1 MPNSDISKKPIIVIG
16 GVAAGMTAASRARR
30 LKPDAEIFVFEK
42 SGNVSYGS
50 CGLPYFVSDVIKSP
64 EDLVVY
70 DSKFFKDKRN
80 IDVFLHHEVLKI
92 DPGNQTI
99 LVKNLNTNEEKKYQ
113 YDKLLIS
120 TGARA
125 VLPPIKGI
133 DLGGVFTLRIL
144 EDGVAI
150 KNYIKKHSP
159 NKALIVGGGYIGLE
173 MAESLVA
180 SGLKVII
187 VERMPNILGTMDDEI
202 NEIVESELKR
212 NNVTLIKSTSVTEFK
227 GEDTQ
232 VKKVILDN
240 GEILDV
246 DIVIVGVGIR
256 PNSELAKAAG
266 IELGQTRAIKV
277 NEQMETNIP
286 NIYSAGDCVEAYH
299 QVLERP
305 VYIPLGTTANKQG
318 KVAGENIAG
327 GNASFKG
334 IVGTAVFKCFDLEI
348 ARTGI
353 TEREVKNE
361 GLDYISNVIDQGS
374 RAGYYPGGSKI
385 RIKLI
390 ANKITGR
397 IIGAEM
403 VGKEGVS
410 KRIDVF
416 ATAIAVK
423 MTVNDFLN
431 LDLSY
436 APPFAPVWD
445 PNLIAANELK
455 KKFSQSK

>member
-1 MPNSDISKKPIIVIG
+1 MSDPNRSSERIVVIG

-30 LKPDAEIFVFEK
+30 LNSNTEILVFEK

-50 CGLPYFVSDVIKSP
+50 CGLPYFVSDVIKSH
-64 EDLVVY
+64 ENLVVY
-70 DSKFFKDKRN
+70 DSKFFKEKRN
-80 IDVFLHHEVLKI
+80 IDVFLRHEVVAIQPENL
-92 DPGNQTI
+92 TI

-125 VLPPIKGI
+125 LAPPIKGI
-133 DLGGVFTLRIL
+133 DLGGVFTVRIL
-144 EDGVAI
+144 EVGVAI
-150 KNYIKKHSP
+150 KNYIRKNSP
-159 NKALIVGGGYIGLE
+159 KKALIVGAGYIGLE
-173 MAESLVA
+173 MSESIIA
-180 SGLKVII
+180 SGLKVTI

-202 NEIVESELKR
+202 NEIVEKELNAKG
-212 NNVTLIKSTSVTEFK
+212 VILLKSTSVTEFI
-227 GEDTQ
+227 GEGEQ
-232 VKKVILDN
+232 VKKAILDN
-240 GEILDV
+240 GETLDV
-246 DIVIVGVGIR
+246 DIVIIGTGIK
-256 PNSELAKAAG
+256 PNSELAKEAG

-277 NEQMETNIP
+277 NERMETNIP
-286 NIYSAGDCVEAYH
+286 NIFSAGDCVEAYH
-299 QVLERP
+299 QVLEKP

-327 GNASFKG
+327 GNAAFNG
-334 IVGTAVFKCFDLEI
+334 IIGTALFKCFELEI

-353 TEREVKNE
+353 TEKEAKSE
-361 GLDYISNVIDQGS
+361 GLDYISNMIDQGS

-390 ANKITGR
+390 ANKSTGR
-397 IIGAEM
+397 ILGAEM

-416 ATAIAVK
+416 AAVIAAK
-423 MTVNDFLN
+423 MTVDDFSN

-455 KKFSQSK
+455 KKII

>member
-1 MPNSDISKKPIIVIG
+1 MSDPNRSSERIVVIG

-30 LKPDAEIFVFEK
+30 LNSNTEILVFEK

-50 CGLPYFVSDVIKSP
+50 CGLPYFVSDVIKSH
-64 EDLVVY
+64 ENLVVY
-70 DSKFFKDKRN
+70 DSKFFKEKRN
-80 IDVFLHHEVLKI
+80 IDVFLRHEVVAIQPENL
-92 DPGNQTI
+92 TI

-125 VLPPIKGI
+125 LAPPIKGI

-150 KNYIKKHSP
+150 KNYIRKNSP
-159 NKALIVGGGYIGLE
+159 KKALIVGAGYIGLE
-173 MAESLVA
+173 MSESIIA
-180 SGLKVII
+180 SGLKVTI

-202 NEIVESELKR
+202 NEIVEKELNAKG
-212 NNVTLIKSTSVTEFK
+212 VILLKSTSVTEFI
-227 GEDTQ
+227 GEGEQ
-232 VKKVILDN
+232 VKKAILDN
-240 GEILDV
+240 GETLDV
-246 DIVIVGVGIR
+246 DIVIIGTGIK
-256 PNSELAKAAG
+256 PNSELAKEAG

-277 NEQMETNIP
+277 NERMETNIP
-286 NIYSAGDCVEAYH
+286 NIFSAGDCVEAYH
-299 QVLERP
+299 QVLEKP

-327 GNASFKG
+327 GNAAFNG
-334 IVGTAVFKCFDLEI
+334 IIGTALFKCFELEI

-353 TEREVKNE
+353 TEKEAKSE
-361 GLDYISNVIDQGS
+361 GLDYISNMIDQGS

-390 ANKITGR
+390 ANKSTGR
-397 IIGAEM
+397 ILGAEM

-416 ATAIAVK
+416 AAVIAAK
-423 MTVNDFLN
+423 MTVDDFSN

-455 KKFSQSK
+455 KKII